1 MARTVVVTGGTSGI
15 GLAIA
20 RRFAQSGDEVIAVGR
35 DPAKVHAAAQQLG
48 VRGEICDVSDAQSV
62 AELAGRLPGQLDVIV
77 AMAGGNT
84 DLSHE
89 SVQQDDFLAATAS
102 AWQENLRVNT
112 IGTVLVVTALQDRLR
127 AGGSVITVS
136 SIGAEYATTSYGA
149 SKAAVA
155 AWTAGISSQ
164 LGPRG
169 ITVNAIAP
177 GYIEGTDFFAGTL
190 TDERREALIA
200 ATHTKRAGTPEDV
213 AGLAFFLAGPDAR
226 QITGQ
231 TLHLNGG
238 AYTTR

>member
-1 MARTVVVTGGTSGI
+1 MNRTIVVTGGTSGI

-35 DPAKVHAAAQQLG
+35 DPAKINAAEQLG
-48 VRGEICDVSDAQSV
+48 ARGEVCDVSDAQSV
-62 AELAGRLPGQLDVIV
+62 EELTERLPGRLDVIV

-84 DLSHE
+84 DLNQTGGH
-89 SVQQDDFLAATAS
+89 QNDPLAATAS
-102 AWQENLRVNT
+102 AWERNLRVNT
-112 IGTVLVVTALQDRLR
+112 IGTVLIVTALQDRLR
-127 AGGSVITVS
+127 AGGSVIAVS
-136 SIGAEYATTSYGA
+136 SIGAEYAATSYGA

-190 TDERREALIA
+190 THERRKALIA

-213 AGLAFFLAGPDAR
+213 AGLTYFLAGPDAR

-231 TLHLNGG
+231 TIHLNGG